1 MIKLIIFDVGG
12 VIDNFDESMY
22 ADYLSRK
29 LGIDRNEFWEALTPP
44 LDRMEL
50 GRYTLAEMKRVLSKK
65 FRVSQGQL
73 EWDYAFNMLNSV
85 NWNVVNLANR
95 LSKHYRIA
103 ILTNVSRSRHMVKMA
118 HYLKKVKYERLFTS
132 CYLHMAK
139 PDPMFYRFVLREM
152 GVKPSEAIFIDNLKR
167 NTDGAEKVG
176 ITSIQFTNY
185 NDLVKKLKKLKIR
198 ID

>member
-12 VIDNFDESMY
+12 VLDNFDESMY
-22 ADYLSRK
+22 ADYLTRK
-29 LGIDRNEFWEALTPP
+29 LGIDRNEFWQALMPP

-50 GRYTLAEMKRVLSKK
+50 GHYTLAEMKKVLSKK
-65 FRVSQGQL
+65 FKVSQGQL
-73 EWDYAFNMLNSV
+73 EWDHAFDMLNSV
-85 NWNVVNLANR
+85 NWNVINLANR

-103 ILTNVSRSRHMVKMA
+103 ILTNVSRSRHMVKMER
-118 HYLKKVKYERLFTS
+118 YLKKVKYERLFTS

-139 PDPMFYRFVLREM
+139 PDPRFYRFVLKEM

-176 ITSIQFTNY
+176 IKSIQFKNY
-185 NDLVKKLKKLKIR
+185 GDLARRFKTLGIK
-198 ID
+198 